1 MEVGVVLA
9 GQRMKTLNIRLFLPY
24 IFHLYHNRVV
34 WGLLSLS
41 ELRYCYLIIMGNLAG
56 SEERSVDLLHNR
68 AYDNNIILLMH
79 NSPKTSFFLYKE
91 GSSLLHNYHGKA
103 SVQPLN

>member
-9 GQRMKTLNIRLFLPY
+9 GQRMKTLKYQTISTINFFIRTEISLLN
-24 IFHLYHNRVV
+24 YHGKPGRQRRKISCFCTTEHVTTINTT
-34 WGLLSLS
+34 
-41 ELRYCYLIIMGNLAG
+41 
-56 SEERSVDLLHNR
+56 
-68 AYDNNIILLMH
+68 
-79 NSPKTSFFLYKE
+79 PKKHHCIYKE